1 MSLITAL
8 NPGLTGILSQ
18 QKQVEITGN
27 NIANVNT
34 PGYSRQS
41 ATLTPNAAIKIHGLF
56 MGQGVKVEDVSR
68 AYDQFVTGQLV
79 DQSDVLGREGAKSG
93 PLSQLERI
101 LGIGED
107 SLAGDIE
114 SFFGAWHDLSQ
125 NPAGSVEREQVIY
138 KGENLL
144 DSFDKTKSDLVV
156 ARQNINDTLNAEVGG
171 INLKLQELAQL
182 NADIKQKETLGHV
195 ASLDQDRRDL
205 LVKELSNILG
215 IKTYDTGSSQI
226 GAQLPGG
233 IPLVEG
239 DTAVDFQ
246 ASYEGGDLKFQIKSG
261 DITLPADK
269 DNFGGKLKG
278 LLDIRDEMIPE
289 LEDRINTLEY
299 NIVTQVN
306 AQHEAGYG
314 LDGRTGR
321 SFFTKQPSYQSQE
334 AFADPDDLAFNTGTL
349 TVQLDGATSAEIEI
363 EQGANSLNGIRDAIN
378 NADAGVLASVV
389 PDSDGNY
396 RLDLTPE
403 TEGAVVTLGG
413 GSLPED
419 DEFAWNFENA
429 PDDAFE
435 EQADGIYHSSKTFS
449 DPDMLSFNK
458 GEIELEI
465 GEAGSEETFTV
476 EIAAGQNSLSGIR
489 DAINES
495 DAGVL
500 ASVEQNAGGEYFLAL
515 RPPEKPLAVASDL
528 PEGEPSIDDSFP
540 DPDAPLIDEGTLTL
554 TFTVDGVD
562 STVTVDAADSSLND
576 IRDAVNDPAEPGAD
590 GIYASVTP
598 DGDNYRLHF
607 AAYEPM
613 TIDNQLVDNEEYEFS
628 NLVEMDG
635 SGELSVGIESTEA
648 IAAAGLPGGAPGDN
662 ENALAIHSL
671 VNAPLAE
678 DNKTFVDAYGRIAAR
693 VGSETRRNNMARDG
707 AEDSMNQLENLR
719 ESVVGVSIEEEMIN
733 LTMFQKGFEASS
745 RYVQT
750 IDEMLGTIIGL
761 KR

>member
-41 ATLTPNAAIKIHGLF
+41 ATLTPMAAIQIQGLF
-56 MGQGVKVEDVSR
+56 MGQGVKVADVGR

-79 DQSDVLGREGAKSG
+79 DQNDVLGRENAKSG

-101 LGIGED
+101 FGIGED

-114 SFFGAWHDLSQ
+114 GFFGAWHDLSQ

-144 DSFDKTKSDLVV
+144 DAFDKTKSDLVV

-171 INLKLQELAQL
+171 INLKLQELADL

-246 ASYEGGDLKFQIKSG
+246 SYYDGDQLKFQIKSG

-269 DNFGGKLKG
+269 SNFGGQFKG
-278 LLDIRDEMIPE
+278 LLDVRDELIPE
-289 LEDRINTLEY
+289 LEGRVNALEY

-334 AFADPDDLAFNTGTL
+334 AFADPDDLAFNTGTM
-349 TVQLDGATSAEIEI
+349 TIQLDGATSGAIDI
-363 EQGANSLNGIRDAIN
+363 EQGDNSLNGIRDAIN
-378 NADAGVLASVV
+378 NADAGVLAAVV

-396 RLDLTPE
+396 HLDLTPE
-403 TEGAVVTLGG
+403 TEGAVVTIGS
-413 GSLPED
+413 GSLTED
-419 DEFAWNFENA
+419 DEFDWDFDEA
-429 PDDAFE
+429 PFE
-435 EQADGIYHSSKTFS
+435 EQPDGIYHSSGTLTCS

-458 GEIELEI
+458 GEIQLVI
-465 GEAGSEETFTV
+465 GEVGSEETFTV
-476 EIAAGQNSLSGIR
+476 DIEAGSNSLNGIR
-489 DAINES
+489 DAINAS

-500 ASVEQNAGGEYFLAL
+500 ARVEQEAAGDYFLAV
-515 RPPEKPLAVASDL
+515 RPPEKSLAVAADL
-528 PEGEPSIDDSFP
+528 PEGEGAINDSFP
-540 DPDAPLIDEGTLTL
+540 DPGEPLIDDTLTL

-562 STVTVDAADSSLND
+562 STVTVDAAASSLNG
-576 IRDAVNDPAEPGAD
+576 IRDAVNDQVGGD
-590 GIYASVTP
+590 GIHASLTS
-598 DGDNYRLHF
+598 DGDNYQLDF

-613 TIDNQLVDNEEYEFS
+613 TITPALSDNEAYEFS
-628 NLVEMDG
+628 GLVAMAG
-635 SGELSVGIESTEA
+635 SGELAVGIESTGA
-648 IAAAGLPGGAPGDN
+648 IAAAGIPGGAPGDN
-662 ENALAIHSL
+662 ENALAIHAL

-678 DNKTFVDAYGRIAAR
+678 DNKSFVDAYGRMASR
-693 VGSETRRNNMARDG
+693 VGSETRRNSMARDG

-719 ESVVGVSIEEEMIN
+719 ESIVGVSIEEEMIN